1 MISVSF
7 GSYKSNLVKTA
18 ITSAIL
24 LVTFLFIGN
33 QAYAQWPKDI
43 KAKDG
48 TNITLYQPQP
58 ETFVGDKLSARAAV
72 SVTPV
77 SKEPIFGAIWMDTRV
92 ATDRTTRII
101 SLVNVKVTNVKFPQ
115 AVDSA
120 TMKKFKSLLETE
132 IIKWDLQISLDD
144 LLATLELT
152 DKEKDINDNFKT
164 EAPEIIISNQPALL
178 VLIDGEPKLEKIE
191 DSKLERIVNS
201 PYFIVRDSGG
211 KYYLNADG
219 KWYLASEIMSEWK
232 VTNYPP
238 KEVKKQEEK
247 FSKDQQVSEA
257 DKAIAETEKNKNG
270 PQIIV
275 RTAPAEII
283 ITEGASVFTPIQG
296 TQLLYVKNTESHI
309 FMNIESQE
317 YFILISGR
325 WYASKSLKGPW
336 AFVASDKL
344 PADFAIIPEGSEK
357 DIVLASVAGTPA
369 SKEALMDAQVPQ
381 TAAVDRKTATVT
393 VKYDGE
399 PKFESIEGTT
409 MSYAVN
415 TSSSVILSEKTYYV
429 CDNAIW
435 FNGKSPNGPWT
446 VSTEV
451 PKDVQKIPP
460 SSPVYNVKYV
470 YIYESTPEVV
480 YVGYTPG
487 YVGCYAYG
495 STIVY
500 GTGYY
505 YNPWYGPYYYP
516 RPVTYGMSMY
526 YNPYMGWSTGV
537 VVRVGGPPYYGG
549 WYGPPMY
556 HPPYYAHHHHY
567 YGGGNTVIINN
578 GNNNNFNGN
587 NNIYNNRKDGVR
599 PSTRP
604 SNGQSTGQGNRN
616 NASTRPANGQVGN
629 GRQGGQPSTMP
640 ANSGAR
646 DNGSVMTDKSGNV
659 YQKQGQDWKQNNG
672 SNWQS
677 TQQNNRDL
685 DQQQVNRDRGTQRSN
700 NASQM
705 NGGGG
710 AMNRGGGGRK
720 R

>member
-1 MISVSF
+1 MISVSL
-7 GSYKSNLVKTA
+7 GLKNYSLVKIS
-18 ITSAIL
+18 ITSVSIL
-24 LVTFLFIGN
+24 LLCFIFIGN

-43 KAKDG
+43 LAKDG

-58 ETFVGDKLSARAAV
+58 ESFVGDKLSARAAV
-72 SVTPV
+72 SVTPA

-101 SLVNVKVTNVKFPQ
+101 SMVDVKVTNVKFPQ
-115 AVDSA
+115 AVDSVS
-120 TMKKFKSLLETE
+120 MKKFKTLLETE
-132 IIKWDLQISLDD
+132 IIKWDLQMSLDD

-152 DKEKDINDNFKT
+152 DKEKDLNDNFKT
-164 EAPEIIISNQPALL
+164 EAPEIIISTQPALL

-191 DSKLERIVNS
+191 DSKLERIMNS
-201 PYFIVRDSGG
+201 PYFIVKDTGG
-211 KYYLNADG
+211 KYYLNADE
-219 KWYLASEIMSEWK
+219 KWYVTSAIMEEWK
-232 VTNYPP
+232 VTAYPP
-238 KEVKKQEEK
+238 KDVKKQEEK

-257 DKAIAETEKNKNG
+257 DKAIAETEKNKTA
-270 PQIIV
+270 PQIMV

-283 ITEGASVFTPIQG
+283 ITKGESVFTPIQG
-296 TQLLYVKNTESHI
+296 TQLLYVKNTESHV
-309 FMNIESQE
+309 FMNIETQE

-325 WYASKSLKGPW
+325 WYTSKSLKGPW

-344 PADFAIIPEGSEK
+344 PADFAKIPEGSEK

-369 SKEALMDAQVPQ
+369 AKEALMDVQVPQ

-399 PKFESIEGTT
+399 PKFEIIDGTT
-409 MSYAVN
+409 LSYAVN

-435 FNGKSPNGPWT
+435 FNGKSPTGPWT

-451 PKDVQKIPP
+451 PKDVQKIPA

-516 RPVTYGMSMY
+516 RPVTYGMAMH
-526 YNPYMGWSTGV
+526 YNPYMGWSVGV
-537 VVRVGGPPYYGG
+537 SVHVGGPYYGG

-556 HPPYYAHHHHY
+556 RPPYYAHHHHY
-567 YGGGNTVIINN
+567 YGGG
-578 GNNNNFNGN
+578 GNNININTGNNININGG
-587 NNIYNNRKDGVR
+587 NNIYNNHKNGVR

-604 SNGQSTGQGNRN
+604 ATGQANRN
-616 NASTRPANGQVGN
+616 NASTRPANGQGN
-629 GRQGGQPSTMP
+629 NARQGQGSTMP
-640 ANSGAR
+640 ANSGTKN
-646 DNGSVMTDKSGNV
+646 NGSVMTDKSGNV

-672 SNWQS
+672 NNWQS
-677 TQQNNRDL
+677 TQNNRDL
-685 DQQQVNRDRGTQRSN
+685 DQQQMNRDRGTQRFN
-700 NASQM
+700 NAGQM

-710 AMNRGGGGRK
+710 GANRGGGGR
-720 R
+720 RR